1 MSAHIC
7 YIDKP
12 STANILV
19 KKLDTAKP
27 AAAGTEDTAATKS
40 ADAAKS
46 SETKDKDKVTKSAL
60 TAQTEKVGGQLNA
73 QLDESRSKGVA
84 AGVNPDEKSAAQS
97 KLQAQLQQYSNH
109 STTSE
114 TAAPAGISVSA

>member
-27 AAAGTEDTAATKS
+27 AAAGTEETGASNSGGAPESS
-40 ADAAKS
+40 A
-46 SETKDKDKVTKSAL
+46 TKDKVSKSAL
-60 TAQTEKVGGQLNA
+60 TAQTEKVGNQLNA
-73 QLDESRSKGVA
+73 QLDGSRAKTVA
-84 AGVNPDEKSAAQS
+84 AGAGSAEQASAQS
-97 KLQAQLQQYSNH
+97 KAQAQLQKYSNN
-109 STTSE
+109 SGASE
-114 TAAPAGISVSA
+114 TGATAGISVAA

>member
-27 AAAGTEDTAATKS
+27 AAAGNEDAATNS
-40 ADAAKS
+40 ADSPKS
-46 SETKDKDKVTKSAL
+46 SETKDKVSKSAL
-60 TAQTEKVGGQLNA
+60 SAQTEKVGNQLNA
-73 QLDESRSKGVA
+73 QLDESRAKGVA
-84 AGVNPDEKSAAQS
+84 AGANPDNQAAAQS
-97 KLQAQLQQYSNH
+97 KAQAQLQQYASN
-109 STTSE
+109 SKASE
-114 TAAPAGISVSA
+114 TTAPASVRVSA